1 MRSPDNSHT
10 PRVQAAC
17 RHTPVRCPVCE
28 RAAKRRSRQQVY
40 CSDRCMRRANY
51 VRKAGLGLLLG
62 QDTTL
67 VRNPPKIANGNSA
80 IGWEKTRPSVSAKG
94 APLNILGGQ
103 RWPGATPI
111 YRKTLAKIIRA
122 EIGDGT

>member
-1 MRSPDNSHT
+1 
-10 PRVQAAC
+10 
-17 RHTPVRCPVCE
+17 
-28 RAAKRRSRQQVY
+28 
-40 CSDRCMRRANY
+40 MRRANY

-80 IGWEKTRPSVSAKG
+80 IGSGKTRSSVSAKG

-111 YRKTLAKIIRA
+111 DRKTLTKIIRA

>member
-1 MRSPDNSHT
+1 
-10 PRVQAAC
+10 
-17 RHTPVRCPVCE
+17 
-28 RAAKRRSRQQVY
+28 
-40 CSDRCMRRANY
+40 MRRANY
-51 VRKAGLGLLLG
+51 ARKAGLGLLLG
-62 QDTTL
+62 QTTL

-80 IGWEKTRPSVSAKG
+80 IGWEKTRSSVSARG

-111 YRKTLAKIIRA
+111 DRKTLAKIIRA